1 MTADQKIR
9 LLAQF
14 RTLEQAAKLASH
26 DALAF
31 GVPHRVVTKYYKM
44 LASIRDAKDRVI
56 ETPHEE

>member
-1 MTADQKIR
+1 MTEDQKIR

-14 RTLEQAAKLASH
+14 RTLEQTAKLASQ

-31 GVPHRVVTKYYKM
+31 GVPNRLQQKFMKMRV
-44 LASIRDAKDRVI
+44 AIRDAKDRVI